1 MSRLIFYAPLVHWN
15 RNVRTRRVA
24 ITEACK
30 IIPVCLNFR
39 GLAPASLSK
48 QPQHAKSAIFAKIG
62 RKTRNLAGTILHN
75 SVQSQNAT
83 PERRSIVILHPHF
96 GLHSQFLFAFLDFK
110 LSKRSPKEVQ
120 T

>member
-75 SVQSQNAT
+75 SVEQ
-83 PERRSIVILHPHF
+83 IKIYVF
-96 GLHSQFLFAFLDFK
+96 
-110 LSKRSPKEVQ
+110 
-120 T
+120 